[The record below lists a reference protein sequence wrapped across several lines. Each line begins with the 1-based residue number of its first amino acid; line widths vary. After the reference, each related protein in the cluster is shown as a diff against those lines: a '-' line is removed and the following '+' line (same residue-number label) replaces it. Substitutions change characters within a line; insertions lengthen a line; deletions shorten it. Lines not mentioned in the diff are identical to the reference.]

1 MNGKNIRTRKKIREA
16 LPTMPA
22 PFTSHDLSAATGF
35 SPQRVQGLL
44 RGMTGVERIQVTRRK
59 GVRVNYILVARNSD
73 SFRLNDTTEET
84 IIDE

>member
-44 RGMTGVERIQVTRRK
+44 RGMIGVERIQVTRRK

-73 SFRLNDTTEET
+73 TFGSNDTPKTPLGP
-84 IIDE
+84 